1 MAISAQELNVILTA
15 RDKQFTAAMLRSQRQ
30 VQRFATKSQKQ
41 LSGTGIAF
49 GALGKAA
56 KRLAPILA
64 AAFTVQAARGALDTA
79 AQIQNLSNIAGVTT
93 DKFQVLALATQRFG
107 VDQDKLSDILKDVND
122 KFGDFVQTGAG
133 PLADFFENIA
143 PKVGLTA
150 ASFADLSS
158 DQKLGAYVNALE
170 SANLSQADMTF
181 YMEAIAS
188 DSTALIGAFQ
198 NSGAAINEM
207 ATRAEELGVIMN
219 EDLIAGSAD
228 AKAELDLMSRAI
240 SNELT
245 EALLHLAPLLVGGAT
260 ALAKLA
266 NGVGS
271 VVDVVAGLFESE
283 TDLEKAMSL
292 AETAIDNSTLAMG
305 DQIRQSALLEA
316 RTSSGNV
323 MTLEAARVNLASA
336 KARLE
341 DVAAMES
348 QNRAQAR
355 ATLGLDDIAYK
366 ITNAMDAV
374 REARDRLTAEDIANM
389 EEYGDLYTSMTAEVY
404 RELEMNLALLLAQQQ
419 ELNAAFNAMEFL
431 TPEQKEAQAVVLAN
445 IARIE
450 TAIEETSDGMVSF
463 NGEVTTGVE
472 LTDRLA
478 EGAEGVTLANAE
490 DSSRR
495 LSSSLRENVLL
506 AAQLS
511 AIGGGGSAPSPD
523 AIFDP
528 RSNTYDPAAQTLSN
542 ALQATIDAQAER
554 QKVLAELRG
563 SFEETGEAAELSTR
577 GAGAAAREATEDY
590 IGLSDAVISSQD
602 ALSSVMSTM
611 ESSMESA
618 FMSMI
623 DGTKSAEDAFKAMG
637 AEIIKEL
644 YRVLVVK
651 RITGFITSAVG
662 GFFNMN
668 QVSGPA
674 MPLGTGNISPPIRP
688 RASGGTA
695 SAGNPYMTGEHG
707 RELFVPQVNGRIL
720 SAAQTRNATSGG
732 GGVSVVQNINISTG
746 VAQTVRTEI
755 RTLMPQIAD
764 AAKSAVV
771 DAKLRGGSYGRS
783 FG

>member
-15 RDKQFTAAMLRSQRQ
+15 RDKQFTQAMLRSQRQ
-30 VQRFATKSQKQ
+30 VQRFASKSQKQ
-41 LSGTGIAF
+41 LSATSLSFAS
-49 GALGKAA
+49 LGQAA
-56 KRLAPILA
+56 KRLGPILA
-64 AAFTVQAARGALDTA
+64 AAFSVQAITGAISA
-79 AQIQNLSNIAGVTT
+79 AAEIQNLSNIAGVST
-93 DKFQVLALATQRFG
+93 DRFQVLALATRRFG

-150 ASFADLSS
+150 DSFADLSS

-170 SANLSQADMTF
+170 AANLSQADMTF

-198 NSGAAINEM
+198 DSGAAINDM
-207 ATRAEELGVIMN
+207 AKRAEELGLILDQ
-219 EDLIAGSAD
+219 DLIARSAD
-228 AKAELDLMSRAI
+228 AKAELGLMTQVI
-240 SNELT
+240 SAELT
-245 EALLHLAPLLVGGAT
+245 EALIHLAPILVGAAT
-260 ALAKLA
+260 ALANLA
-266 NGVGS
+266 SGVGS
-271 VVDVVAGLFESE
+271 VVDVIAGLFDSE

-316 RTSSGNV
+316 RTSSGNI

-341 DVAAMES
+341 DVAAMET

-355 ATLGLDDIAYK
+355 AALGLDDIAYR
-366 ITNAMDAV
+366 IENARDAA

-389 EEYGDLYTSMTAEVY
+389 EEYGDLYTSMTAEIY
-404 RELEMNLALLLAQQQ
+404 RELEHNLVLLLAQQQ

-431 TPEQKEAQAVVLAN
+431 TPEQKEAQAQTLAN
-445 IARIE
+445 IARLQTAIDE
-450 TAIEETSDGMVSF
+450 TADGMVSF
-463 NGEVTTGVE
+463 NGEVTEGVE

-478 EGAEGVTLANAE
+478 EGADGVTLSNAE

-511 AIGGGGSAPSPD
+511 AIGGGGGALD
-523 AIFDP
+523 GEAMFDP

-542 ALQATIDAQAER
+542 ALQAGIDAQAER
-554 QKVLAELRG
+554 QKMLAELRG

-618 FMSMI
+618 FMSMV
-623 DGTKSAEDAFKAMG
+623 DGTKSAEDAFKSMA
-637 AEIIKEL
+637 AEVIKEL

-651 RITGFITSAVG
+651 RITGFITGAVG
-662 GFFNMN
+662 GFFNAN

-674 MPLGTGNISPPIRP
+674 MPLGTGNIVPPIRP

-764 AAKSAVV
+764 AAKAAVV

>member
-1 MAISAQELNVILTA
+1 
-15 RDKQFTAAMLRSQRQ
+15 
-30 VQRFATKSQKQ
+30 
-41 LSGTGIAF
+41 
-49 GALGKAA
+49 
-56 KRLAPILA
+56 
-64 AAFTVQAARGALDTA
+64 
-79 AQIQNLSNIAGVTT
+79 
-93 DKFQVLALATQRFG
+93 
-107 VDQDKLSDILKDVND
+107 
-122 KFGDFVQTGAG
+122 
-133 PLADFFENIA
+133 
-143 PKVGLTA
+143 
-150 ASFADLSS
+150 
-158 DQKLGAYVNALE
+158 
-170 SANLSQADMTF
+170 
-181 YMEAIAS
+181 
-188 DSTALIGAFQ
+188 
-198 NSGAAINEM
+198 
-207 ATRAEELGVIMN
+207 
-219 EDLIAGSAD
+219 
-228 AKAELDLMSRAI
+228 
-240 SNELT
+240 
-245 EALLHLAPLLVGGAT
+245 
-260 ALAKLA
+260 
-266 NGVGS
+266 
-271 VVDVVAGLFESE
+271 
-283 TDLEKAMSL
+283 
-292 AETAIDNSTLAMG
+292 MG